1 MVYDPLSHSSAPSD
15 YTAVVNAAYVLSAEM
30 RDLEVMIP
38 LVDDSIREPLES
50 FSVTISLPCNQ
61 SGVLLGQS
69 LASIVIND
77 DDSKYCT
84 DYSLVPIFCILL
96 HHVMES
102 PSLVP
107 RLSPQVT
114 CS

>member
-15 YTAVVNAAYVLSAEM
+15 YTAVVSAAFVLSAEM
-30 RDLEVMIP
+30 RDLAVMIP
-38 LVDDSIREPLES
+38 VVNDRIREPLES
-50 FSVTISLPCNQ
+50 FSVAISLSCNQ

-69 LASIVIND
+69 LATVVIND
-77 DDSKYCT
+77 EDSKYCT

-96 HHVMES
+96 GHVMES

-107 RLSPQVT
+107 SLSPQVT